1 MYNKLFEQKSC
12 KYLLIEIVNTT
23 LPKEILPGKNLS
35 ETESNSYIKNFLV
48 KTLPK
53 TDSNNL
59 NTDMKWNFLLDKHSL
74 TKRKKSQKK
83 KTFLT
88 RNQRR
93 ELNLLTLPKDG
104 WNYNSLDAL
113 REMWKDYM
121 RQNLDLIKKAPSF
134 THQDWNSFSNIVA
147 KSELIGAELTV
158 IKSKV
163 PNQVGMT
170 GTVVL
175 ETKMTFQIITPHS
188 KLKGKNIKS

>member
-1 MYNKLFEQKSC
+1 M
-12 KYLLIEIVNTT
+12 
-23 LPKEILPGKNLS
+23 
-35 ETESNSYIKNFLV
+35 V

-53 TDSNNL
+53 TDSTNL
-59 NTDMKWNFLLDKHSL
+59 STDMKWNFLLDKHSL
-74 TKRKKSQKK
+74 SKKKKIQKK

-88 RNQRR
+88 RNQKR

-104 WNYNSLDAL
+104 WSYNSLETL
-113 REMWKDYM
+113 RQMWKDYM
-121 RQNLDLIKKAPSF
+121 RQNLDFIEKAPTFSQ
-134 THQDWNSFSNIVA
+134 QDWNSFSNIVA

-175 ETKMTFQIITPHS
+175 ETKMTFQIVTPQS
-188 KLKGKNIKS
+188 KLKGNSIMQFSSCNISTTQNFIIIHYKFVSLIEGV

>member
-1 MYNKLFEQKSC
+1 M
-12 KYLLIEIVNTT
+12 I
-23 LPKEILPGKNLS
+23 
-35 ETESNSYIKNFLV
+35 

-53 TDSNNL
+53 TDSTNL
-59 NTDMKWNFLLDKHSL
+59 STDMKWTFLLDKHSL
-74 TKRKKSQKK
+74 SKRKKPQKK

-93 ELNLLTLPKDG
+93 ELNLLSLPRDG
-104 WNYNSLDAL
+104 WNYNAL
-113 REMWKDYM
+113 EGLRQMWKDYM
-121 RQNLDLIKKAPSF
+121 RQNLDLIEKAPSF
-134 THQDWNSFSNIVA
+134 THQEWNSFSTIVA

-175 ETKMTFQIITPHS
+175 ETKMTFQIITPLS
-188 KLKGKNIKS
+188 KLKGESIEIMY